1 MENSNGRHGSET
13 FGQLA
18 ASQKSTRDNKGEGL
32 GGGLG
37 ALAQRLPCDHLL
49 EAEGEPQQ
57 VSRYEAAVKGV
68 YETYLRLEEEQEDER
83 TYLE

>member
-1 MENSNGRHGSET
+1 MENSYGRHGSET
-13 FGQLA
+13 IGQLA

-37 ALAQRLPCDHLL
+37 ALAQRLSCDYLL

-57 VSRYEAAVKGV
+57 ILSSRQGRGRDLPATRRGAGG
-68 YETYLRLEEEQEDER
+68 
-83 TYLE
+83 